1 MSNQS
6 IADVNLDELEEETPS
21 VANAVSS
28 NREEQ
33 AAPQGEE
40 VEQQE
45 EVFTEVSDSGDEQR
59 NAEPEQQQEDKPK
72 QPGPVPYSRFSEKV
86 IETREWKEKAEKAQR
101 ELKEAKQS
109 QSKQEPTTQIN
120 PSDPYPTLYDAGIDG
135 DETKL
140 AQKQAQWTQGVVQ
153 SALKADRERSTQES
167 AKAEADTK
175 RKAFEANLRSYAAE
189 NPSYAD
195 DVNEAGDPSWPAHI
209 QAAIFESENG
219 AKLDHQLLKD
229 KEARERIM
237 TLPPNRALY
246 ELGKLEASIDSNSQ
260 KKKQVAPKRTK
271 AAAPVEQTVSGG
283 GGKGPDILDGFDIE

>member
-6 IADVNLDELEEETPS
+6 IADVNLDELEDELPIAKAE
-21 VANAVSS
+21 SS
-28 NREEQ
+28 IREKI

-40 VEQQE
+40 VEEQE
-45 EVFTEVSDSGDEQR
+45 EVSSEVSDSGDEQQV
-59 NAEPEQQQEDKPK
+59 EQQQREDKPK

-86 IETREWKEKAEKAQR
+86 IESREWKEKAEKAAR
-101 ELKEAKQS
+101 ELEELRQS
-109 QSKQEPTTQIN
+109 QSKPEQSTPVS
-120 PSDPYPTLYDAGIDG
+120 PSEPYPTLYDKGIDG

-140 AQKQAQWTQGVVQ
+140 AQKQAEWTQGVVQ
-153 SALKADRERSTQES
+153 SALKADRERSSQES
-167 AKAEADTK
+167 AKAEAEAK
-175 RKAFEANLRSYAAE
+175 RKAFEASLRSYAAE
-189 NPSYAD
+189 NPDYAD

-246 ELGKLEASIDSNSQ
+246 ELGKLEASIVSNGQ
-260 KKKQVAPKRTK
+260 KKKEVAPKRTK

-283 GGKGPDILDGFDIE
+283 GGRGPDILDGYDIE

>member
-6 IADVNLDELEEETPS
+6 IADVNLDELEEELP
-21 VANAVSS
+21 VAKAVSS
-28 NREEQ
+28 NREEL

-45 EVFTEVSDSGDEQR
+45 GFSFEDSDFGDEQQS
-59 NAEPEQQQEDKPK
+59 EQQQEDKPK

-86 IETREWKEKAEKAQR
+86 IETREWKEKAEKAAR
-101 ELKEAKQS
+101 ELEEFRQS
-109 QSKQEPTTQIN
+109 QSKQEPTAQIN
-120 PSDPYPTLYDAGIDG
+120 PSDPYPTLYDEWVDG

-140 AQKQAQWTQGVVQ
+140 AQRQAQWTQGVVQ

-189 NPSYAD
+189 NPDYAD

-237 TLPPNRALY
+237 NLSPNRALY
-246 ELGKLEASIDSNSQ
+246 ELGKLEASIESNSQ
-260 KKKQVAPKRTK
+260 KKKQVVQKRTK

-283 GGKGPDILDGFDIE
+283 GGRGPDIMDGFDIE

>member
-6 IADVNLDELEEETPS
+6 IADVNLDELEEELP
-21 VANAVSS
+21 VAKAVSS
-28 NREEQ
+28 NREEL
-33 AAPQGEE
+33 AAPKGEE

-45 EVFTEVSDSGDEQR
+45 EFSSEDFDSGDEQQS
-59 NAEPEQQQEDKPK
+59 EQQQEDKPK

-86 IETREWKEKAEKAQR
+86 IETREWKEKAEKAAR
-101 ELKEAKQS
+101 ELEELRQS
-109 QSKQEPTTQIN
+109 QSKQEPTAQIN
-120 PSDPYPTLYDAGIDG
+120 PSDPYPDRYDEGIDG
-135 DETKL
+135 DDAKL
-140 AQKQAQWTQGVVQ
+140 AQRRAEW
-153 SALKADRERSTQES
+153 LDRRLESKLSEREQRSIQKS
-167 AKAEADTK
+167 AKAEADSK

-189 NPSYAD
+189 NPDYAD

-237 TLPPNRALY
+237 SLPPNRALY
-246 ELGKLEASIDSNSQ
+246 ELGKLEASIVSNTQ
-260 KKKQVAPKRTK
+260 KKKQVAPKRTR

-283 GGKGPDILDGFDIE
+283 GGRGPDIMDGYDIE